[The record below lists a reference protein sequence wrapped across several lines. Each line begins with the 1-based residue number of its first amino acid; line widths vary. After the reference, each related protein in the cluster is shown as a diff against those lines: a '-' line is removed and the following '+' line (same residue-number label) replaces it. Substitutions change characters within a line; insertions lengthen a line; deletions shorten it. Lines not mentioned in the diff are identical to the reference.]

1 MLIKMHKIWIYT
13 FIVLGF
19 AANLDK
25 IIYKQLE
32 IDSPVE
38 LIVYCG
44 QDQDIIIL
52 LSENN
57 KVYRSENSGIS

>member
-52 LSENN
+52 L
-57 KVYRSENSGIS
+57 